1 MSTAYKVLIVDDE
14 ESVRSSLRSCLDWE
28 KTDFQIIGE
37 ASNGTE
43 ALRLVDELSVDL
55 VITDILMPEM
65 DGLNFTELL
74 KERHPSLPC
83 IFISGFDNF
92 EYAQRAI
99 ELRVLGFLL
108 KPIDPHKLKSL
119 LQSSKKILQQ
129 NESQVLERNR
139 NQLNRVVAHH
149 ANSSHTPENF
159 ANGNYY
165 LMLVSSV
172 AEPCPA
178 SPVLWLESAAKEL
191 LAQQKITAQNVI
203 SFDVPRY
210 PGIYGILFLCDNL
223 PIHKYHHFASALSV
237 HIKTPAHGNPFR
249 PDCRI
254 GVSYPFSSTKAVYPA
269 FKQTIKNLKMSPF
282 LNSDIYPESV
292 LARKNAP
299 EFKDHLASA
308 SESIRLLMQN
318 RKFADA
324 KWYIADL
331 LRDENAVQF
340 TPSSANSL
348 IALISSQLS
357 LLIAL
362 YEFTDLSNDVEHLQ
376 SPIYLLHFSSMAQW
390 RDDMLRI
397 IEHIESCF
405 AQHNQDDLIRQ
416 IQKYLAD
423 NYASDWDLSE
433 LAALFYINSSYL
445 SHIFKKK
452 TGKTLSM
459 YIEDLRIQNACTLL
473 SNTDLPIGEIAAAVG
488 YSDPNYFAKRF
499 RKKVGTSP
507 ASYRKA
513 MASQTGASNRAGIL
527 PDEAPAEGE

>member
-28 KTDFQIIGE
+28 KTGFQIIGE

-43 ALRLVDELSVDL
+43 ALRLVNELSVDL

-65 DGLNFTELL
+65 DGLDFTRLL

-99 ELRVLGFLL
+99 ELRILGFLL

-139 NQLNRVVAHH
+139 NQLNRIVAHH
-149 ANSSHTPENF
+149 ANSGHTQDTF
-159 ANGNYY
+159 TNGNYY

-172 AEPCPA
+172 ADPCPVP
-178 SPVLWLESAAKEL
+178 PVLWLESAVKEL
-191 LAQQKITAQNVI
+191 LGQQKISAQNVI
-203 SFDVPRY
+203 SFDIPRY
-210 PGIYGILFLCDNL
+210 PGIYGILFHCDNL
-223 PIHKYHHFASALSV
+223 SVHKYHHFASALSQ
-237 HIKTPAHGNPFR
+237 HIKTSTHNNPFHA
-249 PDCRI
+249 DCRI
-254 GVSYPFSSTKAVYPA
+254 GVSYPFSSAKAVHPA

-299 EFKDHLASA
+299 EFKDYLASA
-308 SESIRLLMQN
+308 SESIRVLMQN
-318 RKFADA
+318 RKFADV
-324 KWYIADL
+324 KRYIADL
-331 LRDENAVQF
+331 LCDENAVQF

-376 SPIYLLHFSSMAQW
+376 SPIYLLHFSNIAQW

-397 IEHIESCF
+397 IDRIELCF
-405 AQHNQDDLIRQ
+405 LQHNQDDLVIRV
-416 IQKYLAD
+416 QKYLAD
-423 NYASDWDLSE
+423 NYVSDWDLSE

-452 TGKTLSM
+452 TGKTISA
-459 YIEDLRIQNACTLL
+459 YIEDLRIQNACILL
-473 SNTDLPIGEIAAAVG
+473 RTTDISIGDIALAVG

-499 RKKVGTSP
+499 RKKIRKSP
-507 ASYRKA
+507 VAYRKA
-513 MASQTGASNRAGIL
+513 PNYDDLLSSVN
-527 PDEAPAEGE
+527 PDSTDDK